1 MISFFRNP
9 KETRENKEL
18 AKKLI
23 SKWSRPIFNL
33 ETDFATMTREERQ
46 KRDREMAIKL
56 KQMNESRGSAKAN
69 RALAEAESSLK
80 ALRPGDPGWV
90 CRARVPMV
98 DNREYVVRPEWQT
111 TVDISRAYVG
121 LRCARA
127 RMWCATARARARACV
142 RGCLHAQEMHV
153 RDGFFRIEQQLLL
166 QRQRHLRG

>member
-111 TVDISRAYVG
+111 TVDISRGPVKQAMTR
-121 LRCARA
+121 LEKQKRI
-127 RMWCATARARARACV
+127 
-142 RGCLHAQEMHV
+142 HADRKRNSKMHSAV
-153 RDGFFRIEQQLLL
+153 KLSLEGKNNFM
-166 QRQRHLRG
+166 